1 MTGPMWASSSRGGL
15 WFCGRTSGPTGS
27 PGPGGSGWL
36 WVEMEVVEV
45 AVVVRDGRE
54 EVDAVK
60 AAILATDSEQRSRV

>member
-1 MTGPMWASSSRGGL
+1 
-15 WFCGRTSGPTGS
+15 
-27 PGPGGSGWL
+27 
-36 WVEMEVVEV
+36 MEVVEV